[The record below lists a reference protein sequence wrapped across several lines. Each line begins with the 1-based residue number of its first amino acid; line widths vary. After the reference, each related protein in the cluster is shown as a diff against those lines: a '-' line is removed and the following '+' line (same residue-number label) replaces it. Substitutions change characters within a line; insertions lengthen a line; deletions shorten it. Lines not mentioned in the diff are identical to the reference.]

1 MSILVLGTV
10 ALDTVK
16 TPFGARKHM
25 LGGSAVHFS
34 MSARLFTEVN
44 LVAIIG
50 ADFPQEHIDFLHQ
63 KGIILTSLIKSK
75 GSTFKWEGEYKGDL
89 NTALTL
95 NTELG
100 VLSVFKP
107 CILEGQRNIKHI
119 FLANVDPDIQMHLL
133 KRMKQPHFVGL
144 DSMNFWINHKRSS
157 LLKLLKEV
165 NIYVANDQEAR
176 ALSGENNLVKAAKKL
191 HSLGPE
197 MILIK
202 KGEHGVFFYGMGK
215 HKTLSQPLKL
225 HKENPESR
233 LWRDEVSCKEGFIF
247 SLPAYPTDKVI
258 DPTGAGDTFAG
269 GFMGY
274 LASQKKITEFSVKKA
289 LAYGTIAASFN
300 VEEFGVEKTS
310 LLKKED
316 LDNRLERFKKYIL
329 L

>member
-191 HSLGPE
+191 HS
-197 MILIK
+197 
-202 KGEHGVFFYGMGK
+202 
-215 HKTLSQPLKL
+215 
-225 HKENPESR
+225 
-233 LWRDEVSCKEGFIF
+233 
-247 SLPAYPTDKVI
+247 
-258 DPTGAGDTFAG
+258 
-269 GFMGY
+269 
-274 LASQKKITEFSVKKA
+274 
-289 LAYGTIAASFN
+289 
-300 VEEFGVEKTS
+300 
-310 LLKKED
+310 
-316 LDNRLERFKKYIL
+316 
-329 L
+329 

>member
-16 TPFGARKHM
+16 TPFGRRKCM

-34 MSARLFTEVN
+34 MSARLFTEVH
-44 LVAIIG
+44 LVAIVG
-50 ADFPQEHIDFLHQ
+50 ADFPQKHINFLHQ
-63 KGIILTSLIKSK
+63 KGIILASLIKAK
-75 GSTFKWEGEYKGDL
+75 GPTFKWEGEYKGDL
-89 NTALTL
+89 NAALTL

-107 CILEGQRNIKHI
+107 CILESQRNIKHI
-119 FLANVDPDIQMHLL
+119 FLANVDPDIQIHLL

-144 DSMNFWINHKRSS
+144 DSMNFWINHKRNS
-157 LLKLLKEV
+157 LLRLLKEV

-176 ALSGENNLVKAAKKL
+176 ALSGEDNLVKAAKKL
-191 HSLGPE
+191 HSFGPE

-202 KGEHGVFFYGMGK
+202 KGEHGVFFY
-215 HKTLSQPLKL
+215 
-225 HKENPESR
+225 R
-233 LWRDEVSCKEGFIF
+233 AGFIF

-274 LASQKKITEFSVKKA
+274 LASQKTINEFSIKKA

-310 LLKKED
+310 LLRKED
-316 LDNRLERFKKYIL
+316 LNKRLEKFKKYIL